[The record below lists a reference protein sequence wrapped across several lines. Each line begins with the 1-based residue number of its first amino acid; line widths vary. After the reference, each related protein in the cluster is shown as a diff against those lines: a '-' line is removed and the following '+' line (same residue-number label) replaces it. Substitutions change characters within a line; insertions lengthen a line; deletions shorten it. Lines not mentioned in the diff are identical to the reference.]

1 MRSIHLVP
9 SIHQNGS
16 NFAQNTRFIV
26 ATSFSSSSVAPP
38 LNCTFKLQIEVQYG
52 NVDYGDGIECPGKD
66 DDDNESNLLAADI
79 KPLKIEHGWVLIS
92 HLNLDLDGDFDAQE
106 FEPNRPK
113 LRSFEE
119 KNRNSVESMIIWQK
133 ELSRILDSNL
143 SVSIFDQKEVL

>member
-52 NVDYGDGIECPGKD
+52 NVDNGDGHEGLGKD
-66 DDDNESNLLAADI
+66 DDDEPNLLAADI

-106 FEPNRPK
+106 FEPRRPK
-113 LRSFEE
+113 LCQFEK
-119 KNRNSVESMIIWQK
+119 KNRKSVESMIIRQK
-133 ELSRILDSNL
+133 KKLSRIVWGSRQVHTRGSLY
-143 SVSIFDQKEVL
+143 

>member
-52 NVDYGDGIECPGKD
+52 NVDNGDGHECPGKD

-79 KPLKIEHGWVLIS
+79 KPLKIEHGWVLIR

-106 FEPNRPK
+106 FEPRRPK
-113 LRSFEE
+113 LHLFEE
-119 KNRNSVESMIIWQK
+119 KNRKSVEIIWQK
-133 ELSRILDSNL
+133 S
-143 SVSIFDQKEVL
+143 

>member
-52 NVDYGDGIECPGKD
+52 NVDNGDGHEGLGKD
-66 DDDNESNLLAADI
+66 DDDEPNLLAADI
-79 KPLKIEHGWVLIS
+79 KPLKIEHDWVLIR

-106 FEPNRPK
+106 FEQSRPE

-119 KNRNSVESMIIWQK
+119 NRNSVESMIIWQK
-133 ELSRILDSNL
+133 KLSRILDSNL
-143 SVSIFDQKEVL
+143 SASIFDQKEVL

>member
-1 MRSIHLVP
+1 MRSIHSVP
-9 SIHQNGS
+9 SIHQNRL

>member
-1 MRSIHLVP
+1 MRLIHSVP
-9 SIHQNGS
+9 SIHQNGLK
-16 NFAQNTRFIV
+16 FAQNTRFIV

-66 DDDNESNLLAADI
+66 DDDEPNLLAADI
-79 KPLKIEHGWVLIS
+79 KPLKIEHGWVLIR

-119 KNRNSVESMIIWQK
+119 KNRNPVESMIIRQK
-133 ELSRILDSNL
+133 KKNKPYFGL
-143 SVSIFDQKEVL
+143 

>member
-1 MRSIHLVP
+1 MCSNHSVP
-9 SIHQNGS
+9 SIHQNGF

-106 FEPNRPK
+106 FEPRRPK
-113 LRSFEE
+113 LCQFEK
-119 KNRNSVESMIIWQK
+119 KNRKSVESMIIRQK
-133 ELSRILDSNL
+133 KIKPYFGL
-143 SVSIFDQKEVL
+143 